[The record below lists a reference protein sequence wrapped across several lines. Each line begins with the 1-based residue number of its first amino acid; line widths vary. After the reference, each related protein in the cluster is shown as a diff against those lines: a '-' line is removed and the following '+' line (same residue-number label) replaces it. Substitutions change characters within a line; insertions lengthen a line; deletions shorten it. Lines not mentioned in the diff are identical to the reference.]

1 MPCRCIL
8 SIKTNIA
15 RSGIRFC
22 MPLEAFDGVLFVV
35 TDVLVAAAGAAVT
48 DAILADAP
56 DDDDDDDDDDINAST
71 DDGTKRMPSAV
82 ARMVANNSIKRCC
95 R

>member
-56 DDDDDDDDDDINAST
+56 DDDDDDDDDINAST

>member
-1 MPCRCIL
+1 MPI
-8 SIKTNIA
+8 
-15 RSGIRFC
+15 
-22 MPLEAFDGVLFVV
+22 EAFDGVLFVV
-35 TDVLVAAAGAAVT
+35 TDVLVDDVLIIAVAVAVVDAAAVADVV
-48 DAILADAP
+48 LVDAP
-56 DDDDDDDDDDINAST
+56 DDDVNTST